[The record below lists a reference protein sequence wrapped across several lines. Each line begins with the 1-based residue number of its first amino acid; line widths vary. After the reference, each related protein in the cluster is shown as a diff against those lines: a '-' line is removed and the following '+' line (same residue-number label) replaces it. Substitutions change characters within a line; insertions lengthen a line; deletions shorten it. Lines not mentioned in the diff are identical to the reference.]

1 MKKTIVIGIGS
12 RIMTDDGIGIYLVEE
27 LMEVKP
33 DPHIIYVVGETDV
46 DFCLGEAMD
55 YEMLIIIDAYMSE
68 KQTGEITVVSLEEL
82 ENDSERGLYS
92 AHGMHLLNR
101 LRYKNNCNAVLLIGI
116 EPFRVDYGFSL
127 SNELQE
133 SYTHILDEVG
143 RLISQFAA
151 G

>member
-27 LMEVKP
+27 LMERERE
-33 DPHIIYVVGETDV
+33 PHTAYVIGETDV
-46 DFCLGEAMD
+46 DFCLDEAMD
-55 YEMLIIIDAYMSE
+55 YEHIIVVDAYMSE
-68 KQTGEITVVSLEEL
+68 KQPGEITVVSLEDL
-82 ENDSERGLYS
+82 ENENERGLYS

-101 LRYKNNCNAVLLIGI
+101 LRYKTDYGSIQLIGI
-116 EPFRVDYGFSL
+116 EPFRLDYGFNL

-133 SYTHILDEVG
+133 SYARILDEVSS
-143 RLISQFAA
+143 LISLYSN